1 MKRWVFRYGWMV
13 AIGMVAMGGM
23 ARADEIAVT
32 IPTRAGVTESFAFQ
46 SPAQPLAALVLLPG
60 GEGSIG
66 VKDKGGQAA
75 IARPGNFLIRTRNMY
90 AAAGFATVALDAPS
104 DQTGGIDKSF
114 RSGSDNAA
122 DIAAVVAWLRQK
134 VKAPVWLVGT
144 SMGTISATNA
154 AVRLGS
160 KIDGLV
166 LTSSVSAPARR
177 HNISNGVLDLDL
189 KSIAVP
195 ALVMASTHDACPVSP
210 PGNADTIGQ
219 RMTQSPRKSVKFID
233 GGSEPKSDA
242 CQPFAYH
249 GYYGVEDKAVAAI
262 VEFVTAK

>member
-1 MKRWVFRYGWMV
+1 MKRWMFRGSWMV
-13 AIGMVAMGGM
+13 AIGMFAMGGA

-32 IPTRAGVTESFAFQ
+32 IPTRGSVTESFTFE
-46 SPAQPLAALVLLPG
+46 SPAQPVAALVLLPG
-60 GEGSIG
+60 GEGFIG
-66 VKDKGGQAA
+66 VSDKGGQAA
-75 IARPGNFLIRTRNMY
+75 VARPGNFLIRTRNMY
-90 AAAGFATVALDAPS
+90 VAAGMAIAALDVPS
-104 DQTGGIDKSF
+104 DQRGGIDEAF
-114 RSGSDNAA
+114 RESADNAT

-154 AVRLGS
+154 AVRLGN

-166 LTSSVSAPARR
+166 LTSSVSAAGRR
-177 HNISNGVLDLDL
+177 RGPSNGVLDLDL
-189 KSIAVP
+189 KAIAVP
-195 ALVMASTHDACPVSP
+195 ALVMASAHDACPVSP
-210 PGNADTIGQ
+210 PGNADVIAQ
-219 RMTQSPRKSVKFID
+219 RMTQSPRKAVKFIE